1 MGGGDHVRADHA
13 SPHQRAP
20 LPHRGA
26 RAAAGPHPGQGE
38 GLVRYPSRGG
48 RVREAA
54 GRDVA
59 PALSQV
65 GGKPDLVDH
74 APGGVMSRLAPAALV
89 LSLLGTQACGVV
101 EIDESCGPTQDLFKT
116 VDLSSVGAA
125 KSNLDYQMEFAN
137 GRRYFR
143 WSSDLVEACSA
154 EHVAVEFR
162 MRQKSG
168 HLPAGVQA
176 VGRIFHYFMQPYEAV
191 FDFTRTPDQNVFSAR
206 TTGGLEDVNW
216 AAAQRVPTAFVEIDS
231 SFPAVRA

>member
-1 MGGGDHVRADHA
+1 
-13 SPHQRAP
+13 
-20 LPHRGA
+20 
-26 RAAAGPHPGQGE
+26 
-38 GLVRYPSRGG
+38 
-48 RVREAA
+48 
-54 GRDVA
+54 
-59 PALSQV
+59 
-65 GGKPDLVDH
+65 
-74 APGGVMSRLAPAALV
+74 MSRLAPAALV
-89 LSLLGTQACGVV
+89 LSLLGTQACGLV

-162 MRQKSG
+162 MRQKPG

-176 VGRIFHYFMQPYEAV
+176 VGRIFHYLMQPYEAV

-216 AAAQRVPTAFVEIDS
+216 AAAQQVPTFFVEIEVSIPGTGAGENFDLQTVLDGFDS
-231 SFPAVRA
+231 IVMDGTYNEYKQPDTSLLLEPRRTRMGAPRLGR